1 VLPDFFGEER
11 EKEDAVGVKRRK
23 RKWREIKK

>member
-11 EKEDAVGVKRRK
+11 EKEDVVGVKRRK
-23 RKWREIKK
+23 RKRREIKK